1 MVEAVNVRKLAVTLC
16 AIISIAS
23 SPAYAA
29 TAKPTHSPTATKKVV
44 APKKVVATKKSTTA
58 TKAVA
63 PKKTTTLKKS
73 VSPKK
78 STSAKKLVTAPKKVA
93 VRKYVYHA
101 PVHKAVKPS
110 PATNWPPKGFTS
122 VGTAYARVPSGTEL
136 VGILSAMKNSSAAIN
151 SCAMDPAK
159 PNAPAYSCAA
169 ILVGSTEK
177 CTWWKVSS
185 KITGVDYA
193 NSANRVTIGQITVL
207 QPGAAAKTIQTIFLV
222 SPIPLQTGIKFGDI
236 HALCGIGPST
246 DPVPGSTFAPDPSY
260 TPPPTPVATPSA
272 TPSPSTT
279 N

>member
-1 MVEAVNVRKLAVTLC
+1 VVETVNVRKLAVTLC

-23 SPAYAA
+23 TPAYAA
-29 TAKPTHSPTATKKVV
+29 TAKPTHAPTATKKVV
-44 APKKVVATKKSTTA
+44 AAEKSTTA
-58 TKAVA
+58 TKAVS
-63 PKKTTTLKKS
+63 PKKTTALKNG
-73 VSPKK
+73 VTPKK
-78 STSAKKLVTAPKKVA
+78 MTSVKKLITTPKKVA

-169 ILVGSTEK
+169 ILVGSTER

-185 KITGVDYA
+185 TITGVDSA

-246 DPVPGSTFAPDPSY
+246 DPVPSFTFVPDPSY

-272 TPSPSTT
+272 TPSPSPT